1 MKRNKLRKVY
11 LAYIIAI
18 GELICVMIIISAGYI
33 PNGDWKLAVR
43 IIGCVAA
50 VLVPIVTYIFYRWLK
65 KDNDVVSDELEQMVL
80 TKAMAAGGLVS
91 ISLVPF
97 MLALVSLFKD
107 WSALI
112 VFIFAVIVGGTIK
125 LRAFYLYRKY

>member
-1 MKRNKLRKVY
+1 MKRNKLRRVY
-11 LAYIIAI
+11 LVYIIAI
-18 GELICVMIIISAGYI
+18 AEILCMMIIIGAGYI
-33 PNGDWKLAVR
+33 FSGPWETAVR
-43 IIGCVAA
+43 ILGYVGA
-50 VLVPIVTYIFYRWLK
+50 VLAPIVIYAFYRWLK
-65 KDNDVVSDELEQMVL
+65 KDNDTASDELEQMVL

-112 VFIFAVIVGGTIK
+112 IFIFAVIVGGTIK